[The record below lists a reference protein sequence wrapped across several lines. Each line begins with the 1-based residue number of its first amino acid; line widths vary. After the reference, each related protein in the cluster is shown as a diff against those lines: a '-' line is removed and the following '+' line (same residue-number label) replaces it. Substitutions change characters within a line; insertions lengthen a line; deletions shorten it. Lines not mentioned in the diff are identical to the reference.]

1 MLTIVVEVMMTI
13 EMDLMEVV
21 ASVMITCVKGRWS
34 QLSDKSSR
42 LTDLASKYDK
52 CSCMREVFLQ
62 KIVRGEGKEG
72 KQLFLFVKNKEND
85 MIATLLLLCCEEGLL
100 LRKLL

>member
-13 EMDLMEVV
+13 EMGLMEVV

-42 LTDLASKYDK
+42 LTDLASKYEK
-52 CSCMREVFLQ
+52 CHCNRLSEVKKANNCFSL
-62 KIVRGEGKEG
+62 
-72 KQLFLFVKNKEND
+72 
-85 MIATLLLLCCEEGLL
+85 
-100 LRKLL
+100 

>member
-13 EMDLMEVV
+13 EMGLMEVV

-42 LTDLASKYDK
+42 LTDLASKLK
-52 CSCMREVFLQ
+52 VSL
-62 KIVRGEGKEG
+62 
-72 KQLFLFVKNKEND
+72 
-85 MIATLLLLCCEEGLL
+85 
-100 LRKLL
+100 

>member
-13 EMDLMEVV
+13 EMGLMEVV

-34 QLSDKSSR
+34 QLSDKSIR

-52 CSCMREVFLQ
+52 CSCRREVFLQ
-62 KIVRGEGKEG
+62 KSVRGEG
-72 KQLFLFVKNKEND
+72 
-85 MIATLLLLCCEEGLL
+85 
-100 LRKLL
+100 

>member
-13 EMDLMEVV
+13 EMGLMGVV

-62 KIVRGEGKEG
+62 NSVRGEG
-72 KQLFLFVKNKEND
+72 
-85 MIATLLLLCCEEGLL
+85 
-100 LRKLL
+100 

>member
-13 EMDLMEVV
+13 EMGLMGVV

-42 LTDLASKYDK
+42 LTDLASKFGK
-52 CSCMREVFLQ
+52 CSGMREVFLQ
-62 KIVRGEGKEG
+62 NSVRGEG
-72 KQLFLFVKNKEND
+72 
-85 MIATLLLLCCEEGLL
+85 
-100 LRKLL
+100 

>member
-1 MLTIVVEVMMTI
+1 MTI
-13 EMDLMEVV
+13 EMGLMEVV

-42 LTDLASKYDK
+42 LTDLASKFDK
-52 CSCMREVFLQ
+52 CSCIREVFLQ
-62 KIVRGEGKEG
+62 KSVRCEGKEG

>member
-13 EMDLMEVV
+13 EMGLMGVV

-42 LTDLASKYDK
+42 LTDLASKFGK
-52 CSCMREVFLQ
+52 CSGRREVSEC
-62 KIVRGEGKEG
+62 KRVS
-72 KQLFLFVKNKEND
+72 
-85 MIATLLLLCCEEGLL
+85 
-100 LRKLL
+100 